1 MSRSQYPTTNSILG
15 AATKH
20 GVAVRI
26 EYGADGRVASVAMI
40 GKAGET
46 NNVPYNGVNPWD
58 CVHKDQKRPS

>member
-40 GKAGET
+40 GNLA
-46 NNVPYNGVNPWD
+46 
-58 CVHKDQKRPS
+58 KRTTSPIMV